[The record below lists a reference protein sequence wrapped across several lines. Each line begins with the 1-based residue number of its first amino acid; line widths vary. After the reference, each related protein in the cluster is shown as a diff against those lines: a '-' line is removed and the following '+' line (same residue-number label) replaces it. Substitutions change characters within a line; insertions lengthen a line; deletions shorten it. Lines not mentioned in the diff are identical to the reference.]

1 MGCFMKFLSLLLA
14 CSLTLAGCGIRSED
28 GPKRHLAATVNG
40 VEVYQ
45 EEVDAVLGRLNLP
58 PESEEASR
66 NRRRMVLGDL
76 VRTELMAQ
84 AAIAEKLDAAV
95 DLELEARMARR
106 QLLASLQ
113 EKKAIKDVA
122 PIPPATVRNIVDANR
137 ELFARHQLLTLEEI
151 QFVTADETLFDRLDA
166 AASRGEG
173 MDRLEALAQA
183 ANAKTSRTLRQV
195 GTDQLPPAILKPL
208 QAARPG
214 VAIIVKSSNGRG
226 AALAV
231 RASVSA
237 PIAGENAEKLV
248 TDNMLVK
255 QRRDAVVQDFK
266 KVLDASSIQYFG
278 EFAVNPDATGSSAP
292 ALPRSLTNNPRHQ
305 KMLKGILAVTGAM
318 VVVLLMLTYSFA
330 RRWMTGDFWLPRLTF
345 WRPAA
350 FEDTDPVHRDV
361 LPSFGGKLAFLTL
374 TGCSFFTIVPVF
386 EAAWLRLPL
395 WAIGLSLSLGVVAG
409 VLAIRY
415 LSESRI
421 RIHSR
426 VVRWWPPVLFALL
439 TWMVSAAGFLSLLR
453 FS

>member
-1 MGCFMKFLSLLLA
+1 MKFLSLVLALSLL
-14 CSLTLAGCGIRSED
+14 LAGCGSSSDD
-28 GPKRHLAATVNG
+28 GARRHAVATVNG
-40 VEVYQ
+40 VEIYQ

-84 AAIAEKLDAAV
+84 AAIADKLDAAV

-122 PIPPATVRNIVDANR
+122 PIPPAAARNIVDSNR

-151 QFVTADETLFDRLDA
+151 QFVTTDETLFDRLDA

-173 MDRLEALAQA
+173 IDRLEALALA
-183 ANAKTSRTLRQV
+183 AKAKTSRTLRQV

-214 VAIIVKSSNGRG
+214 VAIIVKSSKGRG

-292 ALPRSLTNNPRHQ
+292 ALPRSLTNNARHQ
-305 KMLKGILAVTGAM
+305 RMLKASLAVTGAM

-345 WRPAA
+345 WRPVA
-350 FEDTDPVHRDV
+350 FEEMDPVHPDV
-361 LPSFGGKLAFLTL
+361 LPSFGGKLAFLAL

-395 WAIGLSLSLGVVAG
+395 WSIGLGLCLGVVAG
-409 VLAIRY
+409 ILAIRY

-426 VVRWWPPVLFALL
+426 VVRWWPPVLLALL
-439 TWMVSAAGFLSLLR
+439 TWMVSAAGLLSLWR